1 MEDKILSL
9 LNNNYYTISEIA
21 LKLNAN
27 VREVSRML
35 WRMVFNGKINRI
47 IYRRKSL
54 FGCDIIH
61 TESEDNKMKI
71 YLASPFFNEAEIE
84 VYRRAITL
92 LRAEGY
98 QVYVPQEHTIENAW
112 SLSNEDWAQQVF
124 IEDLYALDGCDVVMV
139 LNFGMYSDSGTAW
152 EAGYAFAKGK
162 TVVQVLCGGENATYS
177 LMMINGCHNVVELPQ
192 IAHFHKVSANTA
204 KVIQK

>member
-1 MEDKILSL
+1 
-9 LNNNYYTISEIA
+9 
-21 LKLNAN
+21 
-27 VREVSRML
+27 
-35 WRMVFNGKINRI
+35 
-47 IYRRKSL
+47 
-54 FGCDIIH
+54 
-61 TESEDNKMKI
+61 MKI

-98 QVYVPQEHTIENAW
+98 EVYVPQEHTIENAW
-112 SLSNEDWAQQVF
+112 SLSNEDWAGQVF
-124 IEDLYALDGCDVVMV
+124 VADLYAIDGCDVVMV

-152 EAGYAFAKGK
+152 EAGYAYGKGK

-177 LMMINGCHNVVELPQ
+177 LMMMNGCDKVISLCDV
-192 IAHFHKVSANTA
+192 IHFEEWSSWVNFD